1 MKESLDLINSNKIY
15 KKIFLEVYSKYKK
28 YGKITGSFT
37 LKATTTE
44 ERQILF
50 NFDSKALTEGKA
62 KIKCSTVRD
71 LFNRKLKEYSFEE
84 LLVKVVGK
92 ELKTNKEVKDEEKE
106 QEEKFYDDIL
116 KDSDDG
122 VGKQWFIEILDKKK
136 YGYNIIVRKYK
147 SEIRNLKELKRKI
160 ILIINS
166 LNKLPYLNNEY
177 ENIAVFSA
185 VNTKDSHFFDSDKFT
200 GRLFIKAIS
209 FILNKDD
216 PKDINEINELYYEV
230 GILKD
235 EISNHTTIYGLNA
248 FNMDSSE
255 VKAVNSFNLW
265 KEPLQISISNLLK
278 IDYLEAINNTVFIF
292 ENPAVFHK
300 ILKVNGDNISLIC
313 TSGQLN
319 LSSYILF
326 NKIRNL
332 KNIYYA
338 GDFDPEGLMIAYKI
352 KKRYKNKVKFLNY
365 TRESYINT
373 MSNNIIEEKSMSQ
386 LNKINCSELD
396 EVINELRINKRAAYQ
411 ELLIDEYLDSIKKVI
426 NYDFSKHDTTKRTS
440 QDMVLCQYFGHK
452 KSNFFMLHF

>member
-106 QEEKFYDDIL
+106 QEEKFYNDIL
-116 KDSDDG
+116 KASDDG

-185 VNTKDSHFFDSDKFT
+185 VNTKDSHFFDNDKFT

-209 FILNKDD
+209 FILNKDE

-278 IDYLEAINNTVFIF
+278 IDYFEAINNTVFIF

-319 LSSYILF
+319 LSSYILL

-352 KKRYKNKVKFLNY
+352 KKRYKDKVKFLNY

-411 ELLIDEYLDSIKKVI
+411 ELLIDEYLDLIKKVI

-440 QDMVLCQYFGHK
+440 QG
-452 KSNFFMLHF
+452 NR

>member
-106 QEEKFYDDIL
+106 QEEKFYNDIL
-116 KDSDDG
+116 KASDDG

-166 LNKLPYLNNEY
+166 LNKLPYLNNAY

-209 FILNKDD
+209 FILNKDE

-278 IDYLEAINNTVFIF
+278 IDYFEAINNTVFIF

-319 LSSYILF
+319 LSSYILL

-352 KKRYKNKVKFLNY
+352 KKRYKDKVKFLNY

-411 ELLIDEYLDSIKKVI
+411 ELLIDEYLDLIKKVI
-426 NYDFSKHDTTKRTS
+426 NYDFSKHDTTKITS
-440 QDMVLCQYFGHK
+440 QG
-452 KSNFFMLHF
+452 NR

>member
-1 MKESLDLINSNKIY
+1 MKESLDLINSNEIY
-15 KKIFLEVYSKYKK
+15 KKIFLEVYNKYKK

-37 LKATTTE
+37 LKAVNTQ
-44 ERQILF
+44 ERQILS
-50 NFDSKALTEGKA
+50 NFDSKVWVQGKA
-62 KIKCSTVRD
+62 KIKCSIVRD

-106 QEEKFYDDIL
+106 QEEKFYNDIL
-116 KDSDDG
+116 KASDDG

-185 VNTKDSHFFDSDKFT
+185 VNTKDSHFFDNDKFT

-209 FILNKDD
+209 FILNKDE

-319 LSSYILF
+319 LSSYILL

-352 KKRYKNKVKFLNY
+352 KKRYKDKVKFLNY

-411 ELLIDEYLDSIKKVI
+411 ELLIDEYLDLIKKVI

-440 QDMVLCQYFGHK
+440 QG
-452 KSNFFMLHF
+452 NR

>member
-1 MKESLDLINSNKIY
+1 MKESLDLINRNKIY

-37 LKATTTE
+37 LKAATTE

-50 NFDSKALTEGKA
+50 NFNSKALTEGKA

-116 KDSDDG
+116 KASDDG

-278 IDYLEAINNTVFIF
+278 IDYFEAINNTVFIF

-319 LSSYILF
+319 LSSYILL

-352 KKRYKNKVKFLNY
+352 KKRYKDKVKFLNY

-411 ELLIDEYLDSIKKVI
+411 ELLIDEYLDLIKKVI

-440 QDMVLCQYFGHK
+440 QG
-452 KSNFFMLHF
+452 NR

>member
-37 LKATTTE
+37 LKAATTE

-116 KDSDDG
+116 KASDDG

-278 IDYLEAINNTVFIF
+278 IDYFEAINNTVFIF

-319 LSSYILF
+319 LSSYIVL

-352 KKRYKNKVKFLNY
+352 KKRYKDKVKFLNY

-440 QDMVLCQYFGHK
+440 QG
-452 KSNFFMLHF
+452 NR

>member
-1 MKESLDLINSNKIY
+1 MKESLNLINSNNIY

-37 LKATTTE
+37 LKAANNE
-44 ERQILF
+44 ERRILS
-50 NFDSKALTEGKA
+50 NFDSKVLTEGKA
-62 KIKCSTVRD
+62 KIKCSTVRE

-92 ELKTNKEVKDEEKE
+92 ELKTNKEIKDEEKN

-116 KDSDDG
+116 KACDNG
-122 VGKQWFIEILDKKK
+122 IGRQWFLEVLDKKK
-136 YGYNIIVRKYK
+136 YGYNIIIRKYK
-147 SEIRNLKELKRKI
+147 SDKEINKLEELNKRI
-160 ILIINS
+160 ILTINS
-166 LNKLPYLNNEY
+166 LNKLPYLNNGY
-177 ENIAVFSA
+177 ENIALFSA
-185 VNTKDSHFFDSDKFT
+185 VNTRDSHFFDNDKFT

-248 FNMDSSE
+248 FNRDNSE
-255 VKAVNSFNLW
+255 VKAVNNFNIW
-265 KEPLQISISNLLK
+265 REPLQISISNLLK
-278 IDYLEAINNTVFIF
+278 IDYLESINNTVFIF

-319 LSSYILF
+319 LSSYIVL

-332 KNIYYA
+332 KNMYYA

-365 TRESYINT
+365 TKESYINT

-386 LNKINCSELD
+386 LNKINCIELD
-396 EVINELRINKRAAYQ
+396 EVIRELRINKRAAYQ
-411 ELLIDEYLDSIKKVI
+411 ELLIDEYLDLIKKI
-426 NYDFSKHDTTKRTS
+426 NRGI
-440 QDMVLCQYFGHK
+440 L
-452 KSNFFMLHF
+452 

>member
-37 LKATTTE
+37 LKAATTE

-116 KDSDDG
+116 KASDDG

-166 LNKLPYLNNEY
+166 LNKLPYLNNAY

-278 IDYLEAINNTVFIF
+278 IDYFEAINNTVFIF

-319 LSSYILF
+319 LSSYILL

-352 KKRYKNKVKFLNY
+352 KKRYKDKVKFLNY

-411 ELLIDEYLDSIKKVI
+411 ELLIDEYLDLIKKVI

-440 QDMVLCQYFGHK
+440 QG
-452 KSNFFMLHF
+452 NR

>member
-37 LKATTTE
+37 LKAATAE
-44 ERQILF
+44 ERRILS
-50 NFDSKALTEGKA
+50 NFDSKSLIEGKA
-62 KIKCSTVRD
+62 KIKSVTVRE
-71 LFNRKLKEYSFEE
+71 LFNRKLKDYSFEE

-92 ELKTNKEVKDEEKE
+92 ELKTNKEIKDEEKE
-106 QEEKFYDDIL
+106 QEEKFYEDIL
-116 KDSDDG
+116 KSCDNG
-122 VGKQWFIEILDKKK
+122 IGKQWFIEILDKKK
-136 YGYNIIVRKYK
+136 YGYNIIARKYK
-147 SEIRNLKELKRKI
+147 SEREINKLEELKRKI
-160 ILIINS
+160 ILTINS

-185 VNTKDSHFFDSDKFT
+185 VNTRDSHFFDIDKFT

-209 FILNKDD
+209 FIIDKDE
-216 PKDINEINELYYEV
+216 PKDINEINEVYYEV

-248 FNMDSSE
+248 FEKDNSE
-255 VKAVNSFNLW
+255 VTAVNSFNLW
-265 KEPLQISISNLLK
+265 REPLQISISNLLK
-278 IDYLEAINNTVFIF
+278 IDYLKAVNNTVFIF

-300 ILKVNGDNISLIC
+300 VLKETGDNISLIC

-319 LSSYILF
+319 LSSYILL
-326 NKIRNL
+326 NKIIDL

-338 GDFDPEGLMIAYKI
+338 GDFDPEGLMIAYKL
-352 KKRYKNKVKFLNY
+352 KERYKGKVRFLNY

-373 MSNNIIEEKSMSQ
+373 MSNNVIEEKSMSQ

-396 EVINELRINKRAAYQ
+396 EVIRELRINKRSAYQ
-411 ELLIDEYLDSIKKVI
+411 ELLIDEYLYLIKE
-426 NYDFSKHDTTKRTS
+426 
-440 QDMVLCQYFGHK
+440 L
-452 KSNFFMLHF
+452 SNEIL

>member
-1 MKESLDLINSNKIY
+1 MKESLDLINSNNIY
-15 KKIFLEVYSKYKK
+15 KKIFSEVYSKYKK
-28 YGKITGSFT
+28 YGKITGSFN
-37 LKATTTE
+37 LKAANNE
-44 ERQILF
+44 ERRILS
-50 NFDSKALTEGKA
+50 NFDSKVLMEGKA
-62 KIKCSTVRD
+62 KIKCSTVRE

-92 ELKTNKEVKDEEKE
+92 ELKTNKEIKDEEKN

-116 KDSDDG
+116 KACDNG
-122 VGKQWFIEILDKKK
+122 IGRQWFLEVLYKKK
-136 YGYNIIVRKYK
+136 YGYNIIIRKYK
-147 SEIRNLKELKRKI
+147 SEKEINKLEELNKRI
-160 ILIINS
+160 ILTINS

-185 VNTKDSHFFDSDKFT
+185 VNTKDSHFFDIDKFT

-209 FILNKDD
+209 FILNKDE

-248 FNMDSSE
+248 FNRDNSE
-255 VKAVNSFNLW
+255 VEAVNNFNIW
-265 KEPLQISISNLLK
+265 NEPLQISISNLLK
-278 IDYLEAINNTVFIF
+278 IDYLESINNTVFIF

-300 ILKVNGDNISLIC
+300 ILKMSDDNISLIC

-319 LSSYILF
+319 LSSYIVL

-352 KKRYKNKVKFLNY
+352 KKRYKDKVKFLNY
-365 TRESYINT
+365 TKESYINT

-411 ELLIDEYLDSIKKVI
+411 ELLIDEYLDLIKK
-426 NYDFSKHDTTKRTS
+426 Y
-440 QDMVLCQYFGHK
+440 
-452 KSNFFMLHF
+452 

>member
-1 MKESLDLINSNKIY
+1 MKESLDLINSNNIY
-15 KKIFLEVYSKYKK
+15 KKIFSEVYSKYKK
-28 YGKITGSFT
+28 YGKITGSFN
-37 LKATTTE
+37 LKAANNE
-44 ERQILF
+44 ERRILS
-50 NFDSKALTEGKA
+50 NFDSKVLTEGKA
-62 KIKCSTVRD
+62 KIKCSTVRE

-92 ELKTNKEVKDEEKE
+92 ELKTNKEIKDEEKN

-116 KDSDDG
+116 KACDNG
-122 VGKQWFIEILDKKK
+122 IGRQWFLEVLYKKK
-136 YGYNIIVRKYK
+136 YGYNIIIRKYK
-147 SEIRNLKELKRKI
+147 SEKEINKLEELNKRI
-160 ILIINS
+160 ILTINS

-185 VNTKDSHFFDSDKFT
+185 VNTKDSHFFDIDKFT

-209 FILNKDD
+209 FILNKDE

-248 FNMDSSE
+248 FNRDNSE
-255 VKAVNSFNLW
+255 VEAVNNFNIW
-265 KEPLQISISNLLK
+265 NEPLQISISNLLK

-300 ILKVNGDNISLIC
+300 ILKMSDDNISLIC

-319 LSSYILF
+319 LSSYIVL

-352 KKRYKNKVKFLNY
+352 KKRYKEKVKFLNY

-411 ELLIDEYLDSIKKVI
+411 ELLIDEYLDLIKK
-426 NYDFSKHDTTKRTS
+426 Y
-440 QDMVLCQYFGHK
+440 
-452 KSNFFMLHF
+452 

>member
-37 LKATTTE
+37 LKAATTE

-116 KDSDDG
+116 KASDDG

-278 IDYLEAINNTVFIF
+278 IDYFEAINNTVFIF

-319 LSSYILF
+319 LSSYILL

-332 KNIYYA
+332 KNIYYS

-352 KKRYKNKVKFLNY
+352 KKRYKDKVKFLNY

-411 ELLIDEYLDSIKKVI
+411 ELLIDEYLDLIKKVI

-440 QDMVLCQYFGHK
+440 QG
-452 KSNFFMLHF
+452 NR

>member
-37 LKATTTE
+37 LNAATTE

-116 KDSDDG
+116 KASDDG

-278 IDYLEAINNTVFIF
+278 IDYFEAINNTVFIF

-319 LSSYILF
+319 LSSYILL

-352 KKRYKNKVKFLNY
+352 KKRYKDKVKFLNY

-396 EVINELRINKRAAYQ
+396 EVINELRITKRAAYQ
-411 ELLIDEYLDSIKKVI
+411 ELLIDEYLDLIKKVI

-440 QDMVLCQYFGHK
+440 QG
-452 KSNFFMLHF
+452 NR

>member
-37 LKATTTE
+37 LKAATTE

-92 ELKTNKEVKDEEKE
+92 ELKTNKEVKDEAKE

-116 KDSDDG
+116 KASDDG
-122 VGKQWFIEILDKKK
+122 VGKQWFIEILYKKK

-278 IDYLEAINNTVFIF
+278 IDYFEAINNTVFIF

-319 LSSYILF
+319 LSSYILL

-352 KKRYKNKVKFLNY
+352 KKRYKDKVKFLNY

-411 ELLIDEYLDSIKKVI
+411 ELLIDEYLDLIKKVI

-440 QDMVLCQYFGHK
+440 QG
-452 KSNFFMLHF
+452 NR

>member
-37 LKATTTE
+37 LKAATTE

-116 KDSDDG
+116 KASDDG

-319 LSSYILF
+319 LSSYILL

-352 KKRYKNKVKFLNY
+352 KKRYKDKVKFLNY

-396 EVINELRINKRAAYQ
+396 EVINKLRINKRAAYQ
-411 ELLIDEYLDSIKKVI
+411 ELLIDKYLDSIKKVL
-426 NYDFSKHDTTKRTS
+426 N
-440 QDMVLCQYFGHK
+440 
-452 KSNFFMLHF
+452 

>member
-37 LKATTTE
+37 LKAATTE

-50 NFDSKALTEGKA
+50 NFDSKVLTEGKA

-71 LFNRKLKEYSFEE
+71 LFNRKLKEYSFED

-116 KDSDDG
+116 KASDDG

-278 IDYLEAINNTVFIF
+278 IDYFEAINNTVFIF

-319 LSSYILF
+319 LSSYILL

-352 KKRYKNKVKFLNY
+352 KKRYKDKVKFLNY

-411 ELLIDEYLDSIKKVI
+411 ELLIDEYLDLIKKVI
-426 NYDFSKHDTTKRTS
+426 NYDFSKHDTTKITS
-440 QDMVLCQYFGHK
+440 QG
-452 KSNFFMLHF
+452 NR

>member
-37 LKATTTE
+37 LKAATTE

-50 NFDSKALTEGKA
+50 NFDSKALTEGKV

-116 KDSDDG
+116 KASDDG

-185 VNTKDSHFFDSDKFT
+185 VNTKYSHFFDSDKFT

-278 IDYLEAINNTVFIF
+278 IDYFEAINNTVFIF

-319 LSSYILF
+319 LSSYILL

-352 KKRYKNKVKFLNY
+352 KKRYKDKVKFLNY

-411 ELLIDEYLDSIKKVI
+411 ELLIDEYLDLIKKVI

-440 QDMVLCQYFGHK
+440 QG
-452 KSNFFMLHF
+452 NR

>member
-37 LKATTTE
+37 LKAATTE

-50 NFDSKALTEGKA
+50 NFDSKVLTEGKA

-116 KDSDDG
+116 KASDDG

-185 VNTKDSHFFDSDKFT
+185 VNTKDSHFFDNDKFT

-209 FILNKDD
+209 FILNKDE

-278 IDYLEAINNTVFIF
+278 IDYFEAINNTVFIF

-319 LSSYILF
+319 LSSYILL

-352 KKRYKNKVKFLNY
+352 KKRYKDKVKFLNY

-411 ELLIDEYLDSIKKVI
+411 ELLIDEYLDLIKKVI

-440 QDMVLCQYFGHK
+440 QG
-452 KSNFFMLHF
+452 NR

>member
-15 KKIFLEVYSKYKK
+15 KKIFLEIYSKYKK

-37 LKATTTE
+37 LKAATTE
-44 ERQILF
+44 ERRILS

-62 KIKCSTVRD
+62 KIKSATVRE
-71 LFNRKLKEYSFEE
+71 LFNRKLKDYSFEE

-92 ELKTNKEVKDEEKE
+92 ELKTNKEIKDEEKE
-106 QEEKFYDDIL
+106 QEEKFYEYIL
-116 KDSDDG
+116 KSCDNG
-122 VGKQWFIEILDKKK
+122 IGRQWFIEILDKKK
-136 YGYNIIVRKYK
+136 YGYNIIARKYK
-147 SEIRNLKELKRKI
+147 SEKEINKLEELNRKI
-160 ILIINS
+160 ILTINS

-177 ENIAVFSA
+177 ENIALFSA
-185 VNTKDSHFFDSDKFT
+185 VNTRDSHFFDIDKFT

-209 FILNKDD
+209 FIINKDEL
-216 PKDINEINELYYEV
+216 KDINEINEAYYEV

-248 FNMDSSE
+248 FNRDNSE
-255 VKAVNSFNLW
+255 VKAVNSFNIW

-278 IDYLEAINNTVFIF
+278 IDYLEAINNVVFIF
-292 ENPAVFHK
+292 ENPAVFNK
-300 ILKVNGDNISLIC
+300 ILKGNGDNISLIC

-319 LSSYILF
+319 LSSYIVI

-338 GDFDPEGLMIAYKI
+338 GDFDPEGLMIAYKL
-352 KKRYKNKVKFLNY
+352 KKKYKDKVKFLNY
-365 TRESYINT
+365 TKESYINT

-386 LNKINCSELD
+386 LNKINCIELD

-411 ELLIDEYLDSIKKVI
+411 ELLIDEYLDLIKKI
-426 NYDFSKHDTTKRTS
+426 NRGI
-440 QDMVLCQYFGHK
+440 L
-452 KSNFFMLHF
+452 

>member
-116 KDSDDG
+116 KASDDG

-319 LSSYILF
+319 LSSYILL

-352 KKRYKNKVKFLNY
+352 KKRYKDKVKFLNY

-411 ELLIDEYLDSIKKVI
+411 ELLIDEYLDLIKKVI

-440 QDMVLCQYFGHK
+440 KG
-452 KSNFFMLHF
+452 NR

>member
-50 NFDSKALTEGKA
+50 NFDSKALTKGKA

-319 LSSYILF
+319 LSSYILL

-352 KKRYKNKVKFLNY
+352 KKRYKDKVKFLNY

-411 ELLIDEYLDSIKKVI
+411 ELLIDEYLDLIKKVI

-440 QDMVLCQYFGHK
+440 
-452 KSNFFMLHF
+452 

>member
-37 LKATTTE
+37 LKAATTE

-50 NFDSKALTEGKA
+50 NFDSKVLTEGKA

-116 KDSDDG
+116 KASDDG

-185 VNTKDSHFFDSDKFT
+185 VNTKDSHFFDNDKFT

-209 FILNKDD
+209 FILNKDE

-248 FNMDSSE
+248 FNRDNSE
-255 VKAVNSFNLW
+255 VKAINSFNIW

-319 LSSYILF
+319 LSSYILL

-352 KKRYKNKVKFLNY
+352 KKRYKDKVKFLNY

-411 ELLIDEYLDSIKKVI
+411 ELLIDEYLDLIKKVI

-440 QDMVLCQYFGHK
+440 QG
-452 KSNFFMLHF
+452 NR

>member
-37 LKATTTE
+37 LNAATTE

-116 KDSDDG
+116 KASDDG

-278 IDYLEAINNTVFIF
+278 IDYFEAINNTVFIF

-319 LSSYILF
+319 LSSYILL

-352 KKRYKNKVKFLNY
+352 KKRYKDKVKFLNY

-411 ELLIDEYLDSIKKVI
+411 ELLIDEYLDLIKKVI

-440 QDMVLCQYFGHK
+440 QG
-452 KSNFFMLHF
+452 NR

>member
-1 MKESLDLINSNKIY
+1 MKESLDLINSNNIY
-15 KKIFLEVYSKYKK
+15 KKIFSEVYSKYKK
-28 YGKITGSFT
+28 YGKITGSFN
-37 LKATTTE
+37 LKAANNE
-44 ERQILF
+44 ERRILS
-50 NFDSKALTEGKA
+50 NFDSKVLTEGKA
-62 KIKCSTVRD
+62 KIKCSTVRE

-92 ELKTNKEVKDEEKE
+92 ELKTNKEIKDEEKN

-116 KDSDDG
+116 KACDNG
-122 VGKQWFIEILDKKK
+122 IGRQWFLEVLYKKK
-136 YGYNIIVRKYK
+136 YGYNIIIRKYK
-147 SEIRNLKELKRKI
+147 SEKEINKLEELNKRI
-160 ILIINS
+160 ILTINS

-185 VNTKDSHFFDSDKFT
+185 VNTKDSHFFDIDKFT

-248 FNMDSSE
+248 FNRDNSE
-255 VKAVNSFNLW
+255 VEAVNNFNIW
-265 KEPLQISISNLLK
+265 KEQLQISISNLLK
-278 IDYLEAINNTVFIF
+278 IDYLESINNTVFIF

-300 ILKVNGDNISLIC
+300 ILKANVDNISLIC

-319 LSSYILF
+319 LSSYIVL

-352 KKRYKNKVKFLNY
+352 KKRYKDKVKFLNY
-365 TRESYINT
+365 TKESYLNT
-373 MSNNIIEEKSMSQ
+373 MSNNFIEEKSMSQ

-411 ELLIDEYLDSIKKVI
+411 ELLIDEYLDLIKK
-426 NYDFSKHDTTKRTS
+426 Y
-440 QDMVLCQYFGHK
+440 
-452 KSNFFMLHF
+452 

>member
-116 KDSDDG
+116 KASDDG

-255 VKAVNSFNLW
+255 VKSVNSFNLW

-319 LSSYILF
+319 LSSYILL

-352 KKRYKNKVKFLNY
+352 KKRYKDKVKFLNY

-411 ELLIDEYLDSIKKVI
+411 ELLIDEYLDLIKKVI

-440 QDMVLCQYFGHK
+440 QG
-452 KSNFFMLHF
+452 NR

>member
-37 LKATTTE
+37 LKAATTE

-116 KDSDDG
+116 KASDDG

-209 FILNKDD
+209 FILNKDE

-278 IDYLEAINNTVFIF
+278 IDYFEAINNTVFIF

-319 LSSYILF
+319 LSSYILL

-352 KKRYKNKVKFLNY
+352 KKRYKDKVKFLNY

-411 ELLIDEYLDSIKKVI
+411 ELLIDEYLDLIKKVI

-440 QDMVLCQYFGHK
+440 QG
-452 KSNFFMLHF
+452 NR

>member
-1 MKESLDLINSNKIY
+1 MKESLNLINSNNIY

-37 LKATTTE
+37 LKAANNE
-44 ERQILF
+44 ERRILS
-50 NFDSKALTEGKA
+50 NFDSKVLTEGKA
-62 KIKCSTVRD
+62 KIKCSTVRE

-92 ELKTNKEVKDEEKE
+92 ELKTNKEIKDEEKN

-116 KDSDDG
+116 KACDNG
-122 VGKQWFIEILDKKK
+122 IGRQWFLEVLDKKK
-136 YGYNIIVRKYK
+136 YGYNIIIRKYK
-147 SEIRNLKELKRKI
+147 SDKEINKLEELNKRI
-160 ILIINS
+160 ILTINS
-166 LNKLPYLNNEY
+166 LNKLPYLNNGY
-177 ENIAVFSA
+177 ENIALFSA
-185 VNTKDSHFFDSDKFT
+185 VNTRDSHFFDNDKFT

-248 FNMDSSE
+248 FNRDNSE
-255 VKAVNSFNLW
+255 VKAVNNFNIW
-265 KEPLQISISNLLK
+265 REPLQISISNLLK
-278 IDYLEAINNTVFIF
+278 IDYLESINNTVFIF

-319 LSSYILF
+319 LSSYIVL

-365 TRESYINT
+365 TKEGYINT

-386 LNKINCSELD
+386 LNKINCIELD
-396 EVINELRINKRAAYQ
+396 EVIRELRINKRAAYQ
-411 ELLIDEYLDSIKKVI
+411 ELLIDEYLDLIKKI
-426 NYDFSKHDTTKRTS
+426 NRGI
-440 QDMVLCQYFGHK
+440 L
-452 KSNFFMLHF
+452 

>member
-37 LKATTTE
+37 LKAATTE

-50 NFDSKALTEGKA
+50 NFDSKVLTEGKA

-71 LFNRKLKEYSFEE
+71 LFNRKLKEYSFED

-106 QEEKFYDDIL
+106 QEEKFYNDIL
-116 KDSDDG
+116 KASDDG

-166 LNKLPYLNNEY
+166 LNKLPYLNNAY

-185 VNTKDSHFFDSDKFT
+185 VNTKDSHFFDNDKFT

-209 FILNKDD
+209 FILNKDE

-248 FNMDSSE
+248 FNRDNSE
-255 VKAVNSFNLW
+255 VKAVNSFNIW

-300 ILKVNGDNISLIC
+300 ILKMSDDNISLIC

-319 LSSYILF
+319 LSSYIVL

-352 KKRYKNKVKFLNY
+352 KKRYKEKVKFLNY
-365 TRESYINT
+365 TKESYINT

-411 ELLIDEYLDSIKKVI
+411 ELLIDKYLDSIKKVL
-426 NYDFSKHDTTKRTS
+426 N
-440 QDMVLCQYFGHK
+440 
-452 KSNFFMLHF
+452 

>member
-37 LKATTTE
+37 LKAANNE
-44 ERQILF
+44 ERRILS
-50 NFDSKALTEGKA
+50 NFDSKVLTEGKA
-62 KIKCSTVRD
+62 KIKCSTVRE

-92 ELKTNKEVKDEEKE
+92 ELKTNKEIKDEEKN

-116 KDSDDG
+116 KACDNG
-122 VGKQWFIEILDKKK
+122 IGRQWFLEVLDKKK
-136 YGYNIIVRKYK
+136 YGYNIIIRKYK
-147 SEIRNLKELKRKI
+147 SDKEINKLEELNKRI
-160 ILIINS
+160 ILTINS
-166 LNKLPYLNNEY
+166 LNKLPYLNNKY

-185 VNTKDSHFFDSDKFT
+185 VNTKDSHFFDIDKFT

-248 FNMDSSE
+248 FNRDNSE

-278 IDYLEAINNTVFIF
+278 IDYFEAINNTVFIF

-319 LSSYILF
+319 LSSYIVL

-365 TRESYINT
+365 TKESYINT

-411 ELLIDEYLDSIKKVI
+411 ELLIDEYLDLIKKVI

-440 QDMVLCQYFGHK
+440 QG
-452 KSNFFMLHF
+452 NR

>member
-1 MKESLDLINSNKIY
+1 MKESLDLINSNEIY
-15 KKIFLEVYSKYKK
+15 KKIFLEVYNKYKK

-37 LKATTTE
+37 LKAVNTQ
-44 ERQILF
+44 ERQILS
-50 NFDSKALTEGKA
+50 NFDSKVWVQGKA
-62 KIKCSTVRD
+62 KIKCSIVRD

-116 KDSDDG
+116 KASDDG

-300 ILKVNGDNISLIC
+300 ILKMNGDNISLIC

-319 LSSYILF
+319 LSSYILL

-352 KKRYKNKVKFLNY
+352 KKRYKDKVKFLNY

-411 ELLIDEYLDSIKKVI
+411 ELLIDEYLDLIKKVI
-426 NYDFSKHDTTKRTS
+426 NYDFSKHDTTKITS
-440 QDMVLCQYFGHK
+440 QG
-452 KSNFFMLHF
+452 NR

>member
-37 LKATTTE
+37 LKAATTE

-62 KIKCSTVRD
+62 KIKCSIVRD

-116 KDSDDG
+116 KASDDG

-278 IDYLEAINNTVFIF
+278 IDYFEAINNTVFIF

-300 ILKVNGDNISLIC
+300 ILKVNCDNISLIC

-319 LSSYILF
+319 LSSYILL

-332 KNIYYA
+332 KKTPI
-338 GDFDPEGLMIAYKI
+338 KI
-352 KKRYKNKVKFLNY
+352 
-365 TRESYINT
+365 
-373 MSNNIIEEKSMSQ
+373 
-386 LNKINCSELD
+386 
-396 EVINELRINKRAAYQ
+396 
-411 ELLIDEYLDSIKKVI
+411 
-426 NYDFSKHDTTKRTS
+426 
-440 QDMVLCQYFGHK
+440 
-452 KSNFFMLHF
+452 

>member
-37 LKATTTE
+37 LKAATTE

-116 KDSDDG
+116 KASDDG

-278 IDYLEAINNTVFIF
+278 IDYFEAINNTVFIF

-319 LSSYILF
+319 LSSYILL

-411 ELLIDEYLDSIKKVI
+411 ELLIDEYLDLIKKVI

-440 QDMVLCQYFGHK
+440 QG
-452 KSNFFMLHF
+452 NR

>member
-177 ENIAVFSA
+177 GNIAVFSA

-278 IDYLEAINNTVFIF
+278 IDYFEAINNTVFIF

-319 LSSYILF
+319 LSSYIVL

-352 KKRYKNKVKFLNY
+352 KKRYKDKVKFLNY
-365 TRESYINT
+365 TKESYINT

-411 ELLIDEYLDSIKKVI
+411 ELLIDEYLDLIKKVI

-440 QDMVLCQYFGHK
+440 QG
-452 KSNFFMLHF
+452 NR

>member
-1 MKESLDLINSNKIY
+1 MKESLDLINSNEIY

-37 LKATTTE
+37 LKAATTE

-50 NFDSKALTEGKA
+50 NFDSKVLTEGKA

-106 QEEKFYDDIL
+106 QEEKFYNDIL
-116 KDSDDG
+116 KASDDG

-166 LNKLPYLNNEY
+166 LNKLPYLNNAY

-185 VNTKDSHFFDSDKFT
+185 VNTKDSHFFDNDKFT

-209 FILNKDD
+209 FILDKDE

-248 FNMDSSE
+248 FNRDNSE
-255 VKAVNSFNLW
+255 VKAVNSFNIW

-319 LSSYILF
+319 LSSYILL

-352 KKRYKNKVKFLNY
+352 KKRYKEKVKFLNY
-365 TRESYINT
+365 TKESYINT

-411 ELLIDEYLDSIKKVI
+411 ELLIDKYLDLIKK
-426 NYDFSKHDTTKRTS
+426 Y
-440 QDMVLCQYFGHK
+440 
-452 KSNFFMLHF
+452 

>member
-116 KDSDDG
+116 KASDDG

-278 IDYLEAINNTVFIF
+278 IDYFEAINNTVFIF

-319 LSSYILF
+319 LSSYILL

-352 KKRYKNKVKFLNY
+352 NKRYKDKVKFLNY

-411 ELLIDEYLDSIKKVI
+411 ELLIDEYLDLIKKVI

-440 QDMVLCQYFGHK
+440 QG
-452 KSNFFMLHF
+452 NR

>member
-37 LKATTTE
+37 LKAATAE
-44 ERQILF
+44 ERRILS
-50 NFDSKALTEGKA
+50 NFDSKSLIEGKA
-62 KIKCSTVRD
+62 KIKSVTVRE
-71 LFNRKLKEYSFEE
+71 LFNRKLKDYSFEE

-116 KDSDDG
+116 KASDDG

-185 VNTKDSHFFDSDKFT
+185 VNTRDSHFFDIDKFT

-209 FILNKDD
+209 FIIDKDE
-216 PKDINEINELYYEV
+216 PKDINEINEVYYEV

-248 FNMDSSE
+248 FEKDNSE
-255 VKAVNSFNLW
+255 VTAVNSFNLW
-265 KEPLQISISNLLK
+265 REPLQISISNLLK
-278 IDYLEAINNTVFIF
+278 IDYLKAVNNTVFIF

-300 ILKVNGDNISLIC
+300 VLKETGDNISLIC

-319 LSSYILF
+319 LSSYILL
-326 NKIRNL
+326 NKIIDL

-338 GDFDPEGLMIAYKI
+338 GDFDPEGLMIAYKL
-352 KKRYKNKVKFLNY
+352 KERYKGKVRFLNY

-373 MSNNIIEEKSMSQ
+373 MSNNVIEEKSMSQ

-396 EVINELRINKRAAYQ
+396 EVIRELRINKRSAYQ
-411 ELLIDEYLDSIKKVI
+411 ELLIDEYLDLIKE
-426 NYDFSKHDTTKRTS
+426 
-440 QDMVLCQYFGHK
+440 L
-452 KSNFFMLHF
+452 SNEIL